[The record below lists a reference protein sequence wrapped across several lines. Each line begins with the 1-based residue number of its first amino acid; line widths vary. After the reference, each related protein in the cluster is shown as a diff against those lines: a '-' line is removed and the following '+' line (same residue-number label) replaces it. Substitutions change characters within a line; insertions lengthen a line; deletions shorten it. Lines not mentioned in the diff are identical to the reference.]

1 MKTRTKGN
9 ETESAYCLK
18 SEAMASILLG
28 GCDHEHVVRNSTIYT
43 PEGYTPFI
51 IPDTPVKTCT
61 KPAAVYYKNSIV
73 LCGGSGDDGLVTP
86 CYRYLMGSSEWTEM
100 PALLEHR
107 ELFTMN
113 VVGEFIAV
121 IGGFKA
127 GTDVVVEVFMNG
139 SWVNGPYLKSIHN
152 LVHHA
157 SVSLGQNKVIVIGG
171 FLNGR
176 PTNLVQAVDVNNMEC
191 SMLASLNANRYSHS
205 AAEMV
210 WGGEQYIVV
219 AGGFESYH
227 VTNTVEYM
235 LACDIEDP
243 NSVWLQLNPM
253 NIRRYNFG
261 LTVFGRQLAA
271 FGGQPTINSEQIEVY
286 NEVTE
291 TWELTGQNILLHDR
305 HFFASLSVPG
315 SVFPQLPVIDW
326 PEPVETTP
334 PYEEYIGYKY
344 K

>member
-1 MKTRTKGN
+1 MV
-9 ETESAYCLK
+9 
-18 SEAMASILLG
+18 SILLG
-28 GCDHEHVVRNSTIYT
+28 GCDHEHVVRNSTVYT
-43 PEGYTPFI
+43 PEGFTSAI
-51 IPDTPVKTCT
+51 IPDAPIKSCT

-73 LCGGSGDDGLVTP
+73 LCGGSGDDGFITP
-86 CYRYLMGSSEWTEM
+86 CYRYLMGSSEWIHM
-100 PALLEHR
+100 PALIEHR

-113 VVGEFIAV
+113 VVGEFITV

-127 GTDVVVEVFMNG
+127 GTDVEVFMNG
-139 SWVNGPYLKSIHN
+139 SWVNGPNLKSVHN

-157 SVSLGQNKVIVIGG
+157 SVSLGESKVLVIGG

-176 PTNLVQAVDVNNMEC
+176 PTNLVQAVDVNNMKC
-191 SMLASLNANRYSHS
+191 SMLASLNVKRYSHS
-205 AAEMV
+205 ATEMV

-243 NSVWLQLNPM
+243 SSVWQQLNPM

-261 LTVFGRQLAA
+261 LAVFGRQLAA

-286 NEVTE
+286 NEVTGA
-291 TWELTGQNILLHDR
+291 WELTGRDILLHDR
-305 HFFASLSVPG
+305 HFFASLSVPA
-315 SVFPQLPVIDW
+315 SVFPQLAVLDW
-326 PEPVETTP
+326 PETVETTP
-334 PYEEYIGYKY
+334 QQNEYYGYNY
-344 K
+344 